1 MTTKERFVEYLKFKA
16 LVKQPLKSQLVY
28 HVEPLL
34 RKLGSTQTP

>member
-1 MTTKERFVEYLKFKA
+1 MTTKERFVEYLKFKGFGQTA
-16 LVKQPLKSQLVY
+16 FEESAVY